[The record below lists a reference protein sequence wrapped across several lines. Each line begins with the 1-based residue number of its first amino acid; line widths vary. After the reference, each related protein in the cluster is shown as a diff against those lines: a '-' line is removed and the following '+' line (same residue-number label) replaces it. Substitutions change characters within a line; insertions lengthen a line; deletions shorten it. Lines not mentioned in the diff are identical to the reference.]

1 MALGD
6 SVAAFFG
13 FDDHGT
19 DYSTE
24 LLAGLTTFLTMS
36 YIIVVN
42 PFILNI
48 AITDAKLGVGDGMA
62 VQLLAVTTILSAVAA
77 MLVMGVYANRPFGLA
92 SGMGLNAFF
101 VSVVLSPQL
110 GITWQT
116 ALAAV
121 FLEGVLFI
129 ALTAVGAREYVINL
143 FPEPVK
149 AGVGPGIGLFLAI
162 IGLQFMRI
170 TAFDTSD
177 ILSFNPI
184 LAQDPVAVVSVLG
197 ILLTFVLYAR
207 GTRGSIVV
215 GVLGTSVLGYLAAA
229 AGFEAAVNEVG
240 DTYDLQPQ
248 ALAPSDVS
256 GIVTDALAF
265 DAASY
270 DITPLA
276 GAFLEGFGDVT
287 GLTFAMVLFTFFFV
301 DFFDTAGTLVGLSR
315 AADMTDEDGEV
326 PDMDE
331 PLMADAIGTTVGG
344 ILGTSTVTTFIESST
359 GIEEGGRTG
368 FTTLVV
374 AGLFLLT
381 LPFIPL
387 LGLLPAYAPYVALL
401 VVAVFML
408 RNVTDIAWDDNAH
421 AIPGAL
427 TITLM
432 PLTHSIA
439 TGIAAG
445 LLTYPLVKTA
455 QGEFDDVQVGQWLLA
470 IAVVTYYVV
479 RTNTL
484 A

>member
-6 SVAAFFG
+6 RVAGYFG
-13 FDDHGT
+13 FDDNGT

-36 YIIVVN
+36 YIIIVN
-42 PFILNI
+42 PLVLSA
-48 AITDAKLGVGDGMA
+48 AITPDKLGVADGMHIP
-62 VQLLAVTTILSAVAA
+62 LLAVTTILSAVAA

-101 VSVVLSPQL
+101 VTVVLSPQL

-170 TAFDTSD
+170 TAQDAID
-177 ILSFNPI
+177 ILTFNPI
-184 LAQDPVAVVSVLG
+184 LAQDPVAVVSILG

-207 GTRGSIVV
+207 GTRGAI
-215 GVLGTSVLGYLAAA
+215 VLGIGATAVIGYAAA
-229 AGFEAAVNEVG
+229 ALGFEPAPNEIGDLYTLAA
-240 DTYDLQPQ
+240 QP
-248 ALAPSDVS
+248 LAPGLGEITYS
-256 GIVTDALAF
+256 
-265 DAASY
+265 AAAY
-270 DITPLA
+270 DISPLV
-276 GAFLEGFGDVT
+276 GAFLTGFTDVS

-326 PDMDE
+326 PDIDE
-331 PLMADAIGTTVGG
+331 PLMADAVGTTVGG
-344 ILGTSTVTTFIESST
+344 MLGTSTVTTFIESST

-381 LPFIPL
+381 LPFIPVL
-387 LGLLPAYAPYVALL
+387 SALPAYAPYVAFL

-408 RNVTDIAWDDNAH
+408 RNVTDIDWGDNAH

-427 TITLM
+427 TIALM

-445 LLTYPLVKTA
+445 LLTYPLVKAA
-455 QGEFDDVQVGQWLLA
+455 QGEADDVALGQWALA
-470 IAVVTYYVV
+470 GAVVVYYVV

>member
-6 SVAAFFG
+6 TIASFFG

-19 DYSTE
+19 DLSTE

-36 YIIVVN
+36 YIIAVN
-42 PFILNI
+42 PIILNA
-48 AITDAKLGVGDGMA
+48 AITDAKLGVGENVA
-62 VQLLAVTTILSAVAA
+62 IQLLAVTTILSAVAA

-101 VSVVLSPQL
+101 VTVVLSEPL

-129 ALTAVGAREYVINL
+129 VLTAVGAREYVINL
-143 FPEPVK
+143 FPDPVK

-162 IGLQFMRI
+162 IGLQYMRI
-170 TAFDTSD
+170 TAGDAIDLLT
-177 ILSFNPI
+177 FNPI
-184 LAQDPVAVVSVLG
+184 LAQDPVAVVSILG
-197 ILLTFVLYAR
+197 ILLTFLLYAR
-207 GTRGSIVV
+207 GTNGAIII
-215 GVLGTSVLGYLAAA
+215 GILGTSVLGYAAA
-229 AGFEAAVNEVG
+229 ALGFQEGPNQVG
-240 DTYDLQPQ
+240 DLYTLADRTLARGIDEITY
-248 ALAPSDVS
+248 S
-256 GIVTDALAF
+256 
-265 DAASY
+265 AAAY

-276 GAFLEGFGDVT
+276 GAFLDGFSDVT

-326 PDMDE
+326 PDIDE
-331 PLMADAIGTTVGG
+331 PLMADAVGTTVGG

-368 FTTLVV
+368 FTALVV
-374 AGLFLLT
+374 AGLFLLA

-387 LGLLPAYAPYVALL
+387 LSALPSYAPYVAFL

-408 RNVTDIAWDDNAH
+408 RNVTDIDWHDNAH

-427 TITLM
+427 TIALM

-445 LLTYPLVKTA
+445 LLSYPLVKSA
-455 QGEFDDVQVGQWLLA
+455 QGEFDDVQLGQWVLA
-470 IAVVTYYVV
+470 GAVVVYYVV

>member
-1 MALGD
+1 MAAGND
-6 SVAAFFG
+6 SNSFFEL
-13 FDDHGT
+13 DERGT
-19 DYSTE
+19 DIGTE
-24 LLAGLTTFLTMS
+24 LVAGLTTFLTMS

-42 PFILNI
+42 PAILSL
-48 AITDAKLGVGDGMA
+48 AITDSALGVGEGVA
-62 VQLLAVTTILSAVAA
+62 FQLLAVTTILSAVAA
-77 MLVMGVYANRPFGLA
+77 MLVMGLYANLPFGLA

-121 FLEGVLFI
+121 FLEGLLFI

-170 TAFDTSD
+170 TAQDAAD

-184 LAQDPVAVVSVLG
+184 LAQDPVAVVSILG

-207 GTRGSIVV
+207 GTRGAI
-215 GVLGTSVLGYLAAA
+215 VLGILATSVMGYGAAA
-229 AGFEAAVNEVG
+229 LGFEPAPNEVG
-240 DTYDLQPQ
+240 DLYTLANQP
-248 ALAPSDVS
+248 LAPGLGDVAYS
-256 GIVTDALAF
+256 
-265 DAASY
+265 AAAY
-270 DITPLA
+270 DITPLV
-276 GAFLEGFGDVT
+276 GAFLDGFGDVT

-301 DFFDTAGTLVGLSR
+301 DFFDTAGTLVGLTR
-315 AADMTDEDGEV
+315 AADMTDEDGDV
-326 PDMDE
+326 PEMDK
-331 PLMADAIGTTVGG
+331 PLMADAVGTTVGG

-368 FTTLVV
+368 LTALVV

-387 LGLLPAYAPYVALL
+387 LSALPAYAPYVAFM

>member
-1 MALGD
+1 MATGD
-6 SVAAFFG
+6 SGGSFFG
-13 FDDHGT
+13 LDEHGT
-19 DYSTE
+19 DVPTE

-42 PFILNI
+42 PLVLSA
-48 AITDAKLGVGDGMA
+48 AITSEELGVAAGMHIP
-62 VQLLAVTTILSAVAA
+62 LLAVTTILSAVAA
-77 MLVMGVYANRPFGLA
+77 MLVMAFHANRPFGLA

-101 VSVVLSPQL
+101 VTVVLSEPL

-129 ALTAVGAREYVINL
+129 LLTAAGAREYVINL

-170 TAFDTSD
+170 TATDVND
-177 ILSFNPI
+177 VLSFNPI

-207 GTRGSIVV
+207 GTRGAI
-215 GVLGTSVLGYLAAA
+215 VLGIGATAAFGYAAA
-229 AGFEAAVNEVG
+229 ALGFEAATTEPTPFNTLADVV
-240 DTYDLQPQ
+240 
-248 ALAPSDVS
+248 LAPDISEITY
-256 GIVTDALAF
+256 G
-265 DAASY
+265 AAAY

-276 GAFLEGFGDVT
+276 GAFLEGFTDVS

-315 AADMTDEDGEV
+315 AADMTDEAGNV
-326 PDMDE
+326 PDVDE
-331 PLMADAIGTTVGG
+331 PLMADAVGTTVGG
-344 ILGTSTVTTFIESST
+344 VLGTSTVTTFVESST

-368 FTTLVV
+368 LTALVV
-374 AGLFLLT
+374 AGLFVLT

-387 LGLLPAYAPYVALL
+387 LSALPAYAPYVAFLI
-401 VVAVFML
+401 VAVFML
-408 RNVTDIAWDDNAH
+408 RNVTDIDWGDNAH

-427 TITLM
+427 TIALM

-445 LLTYPLVKTA
+445 LLSYPLVKTA
-455 QGEFDDVQVGQWLLA
+455 QGEFDDVRAGQWVLA
-470 IAVVTYYVV
+470 VAVVVYYVV

>member
-1 MALGD
+1 MAPGD
-6 SVAAFFG
+6 RVAAYFG

-19 DYSTE
+19 DYTTE
-24 LLAGLTTFLTMS
+24 AIAGLTTFLTMS

-42 PFILNI
+42 PLVLSA
-48 AITDAKLGVGDGMA
+48 AITSEKLGVAEGMHIP
-62 VQLLAVTTILSAVAA
+62 LLAVTTIVSAVAA
-77 MLVMGVYANRPFGLA
+77 MLVMALYANRPFGLA

-101 VSVVLSPQL
+101 VTVVLSEPL

-129 ALTAVGAREYVINL
+129 LLTAAGAREYVINL

-170 TAFDTSD
+170 TATDVND
-177 ILSFNPI
+177 ILSINPI

-207 GTRGSIVV
+207 GTRGAI
-215 GVLGTSVLGYLAAA
+215 VLGIGTTAVIGYGAAA
-229 AGFEAAVNEVG
+229 LGFEAATNEPTPFNTLADVV
-240 DTYDLQPQ
+240 
-248 ALAPSDVS
+248 LAPGVDQITYGAS
-256 GIVTDALAF
+256 AF
-265 DAASY
+265 
-270 DITPLA
+270 DITPLV
-276 GAFLEGFGDVT
+276 GAFLTGFADVT

-315 AADMTDEDGEV
+315 AADMTDEDGNV
-326 PDMDE
+326 PDIDE
-331 PLMADAIGTTVGG
+331 PLMADAVGTTVGG
-344 ILGTSTVTTFIESST
+344 MLGTSTVTTFIESST

-374 AGLFLLT
+374 AGLFLLA

-387 LGLLPAYAPYVALL
+387 LSALPTYAPYVAFLI
-401 VVAVFML
+401 VAVFML
-408 RNVTDIAWDDNAH
+408 RNVTDIDWGDNAH

-427 TITLM
+427 TISLM

-445 LLTYPLVKTA
+445 LLSYPLVKTA
-455 QGEFDDVQVGQWLLA
+455 QGEFDDVRLGQWVLA
-470 IAVVTYYVV
+470 GAVVLYYVL